1 MLQKRLVILT
11 PYEPNRIGGIER
23 LVREFAK
30 RLKDAYELQ
39 VICTGELAKEFTDG
53 FPTKVVKGYPFLFAY
68 APKLRETVEL
78 AKPSIIYAHGYSTY
92 IAFVAWQLKKSSP
105 NTKLVLHTH
114 FHASGAN
121 PTNTLLRSVYDR
133 FIGPRIIKCAD
144 AIIANSY
151 SELSELRQRFEINN
165 PTFVV
170 YNGVDVQRI
179 RRAREFDL
187 GANIIPILFVSRLE
201 RYKNPLLAVRVM
213 KHLSENFHLFIIGE
227 GPEKKSV
234 QSVIRRTGM
243 TNRVHLL
250 GKVTDDELYRWY
262 KTAHVF
268 LHFSAS
274 ESFGMTCIEA
284 LAAGTPVIAN
294 DDGHG
299 LSETIRLFPEF
310 IKSCKVNTDKPD
322 HIAKLVER
330 TVQMKPV
337 HADVSKFDWDELTNQ
352 LAHILG
358 DSEVDNELQY
368 EL

>member
-92 IAFVAWQLKKSSP
+92 IAFVAWQLKKSRP

-114 FHASGAN
+114 FHTSGAN
-121 PTNTLLRSVYDR
+121 PTNSLLRSVYDR

-151 SELSELRQRFEINN
+151 SELSEL
-165 PTFVV
+165 
-170 YNGVDVQRI
+170 I
-179 RRAREFDL
+179 RRAREFDM

-234 QSVIRRTGM
+234 QSVIRSTGM

-358 DSEVDNELQY
+358 DAQVDNELQY